1 MQELLARGFGA
12 HLQSYIPD
20 PTCGYP
26 ERPVVYRY
34 SAPVVQDG
42 KGSVLVLNTFI
53 GELRRR
59 NVFRVAVAYLVTA
72 WLLLQVADVVLETIE
87 APAWAMKVVLLLLA
101 LGLPLAIVV
110 AWAFELT
117 PDGIKR
123 ESDVDRS
130 RSITRQTGRRLDYA
144 IIAILALAVALLVYD
159 RQRGADPSQ
168 DPSTAAAE
176 TAVKSI
182 AVMPFVN
189 MSPDPNNEYFSDGIS
204 EELLN
209 LLAKVDGLKVAARTS
224 SFKFKGTKA
233 DINEIGTALGVATV
247 LEGSVRKSADQVRIT
262 AQLIKVEDG
271 FHLWSATY
279 DRSLDNIFE
288 VQDEIASAIVEALK
302 LPLLGTTAAPVSAK
316 PTRNL
321 AAYDL
326 YLLGRHRMRE
336 TRAASFREAIG
347 YFQRAIEADPDFAP
361 AHSGLADAY
370 VLLSDYGD
378 MSQTQAFAAAEPAID
393 RALAL
398 DPELAEAWT
407 SKGLLANSRSRSFES
422 LDYLSKALAL
432 NPNSAAALL
441 GLADTQYRLIRG
453 KDAFESA
460 SRALA
465 LDPMSDFFRQ
475 QHLVHMNQAGR
486 SGEALRLATA
496 WAEQE
501 PQNPFP
507 FEAVGDAYLTG
518 LGQPQRAVLAYAR
531 AHDLRPGDTYMAS
544 RIVAAF
550 LEMNDLSSA
559 LLWLE
564 KARERGRQTFF
575 TARSEY
581 LVARYQDDAAAQD
594 ELLRRNLRLNPNSLD
609 ALAALARL
617 QIEAGDLGAAEA
629 TVRRRLGLLHDDPG
643 QPLTRAATTSALDLA
658 IIKQRRGERAEAAT
672 WLARLDAAS
681 AAMIAEAPDER
692 SGHLLKARIAS
703 IRGEREAMLDALR
716 AAVQRGLRG
725 DWLLRTDPHFAQWR
739 NDRLFQAFLA
749 EQQRQSAALR
759 AELSQSSEGVALM
772 AQQ

>member
-1 MQELLARGFGA
+1 LNASTDRRAAASKVDIRKGLSYTGVLSKPAGA
-12 HLQSYIPD
+12 KRV
-20 PTCGYP
+20 G
-26 ERPVVYRY
+26 RPLKALI
-34 SAPVVQDG
+34 S
-42 KGSVLVLNTFI
+42 
-53 GELRRR
+53 ELRRR

-72 WLLLQVADVVLETIE
+72 WLLLQVADVVLEAIE
-87 APAWAMKVVLLLLA
+87 APAWAMKAVLLLLL
-101 LGLPLAIVV
+101 LGLPLALVV
-110 AWAFELT
+110 AWVFELT
-117 PDGIKR
+117 PEGVKR

-144 IIAILALAVALLVYD
+144 IIAILVLAVALLVYD
-159 RQRGADPSQ
+159 RQRGADAGRAA
-168 DPSTAAAE
+168 STSAAE

-189 MSPDPNNEYFSDGIS
+189 MSPDPDNEYFSDGIS

-233 DINEIGTALGVATV
+233 DIGEIGNALGVATV

-288 VQDEIASAIVEALK
+288 VQDEIAGAIVEALR

-316 PTRNL
+316 PTQSI

-336 TRAASFREAIG
+336 TSAASFREAIG
-347 YFQRAIEADPDFAP
+347 YFQRAIDADPEFAP

-370 VLLSDYGD
+370 VLLSNYGD
-378 MSQTQAFAAAEPAID
+378 MPLAEAYAAAEPSIE

-398 DPELAEAWT
+398 DPGLAEAWI
-407 SKGLLANSRSRSFES
+407 SKGLLAGSRNRALES
-422 LDYLSKALAL
+422 LEYLQKALAQ

-441 GLADTQYRLIRG
+441 GLADTQYKLARG
-453 KDAFESA
+453 KEALESS

-475 QHLVHMNQAGR
+475 QRLVHLSQAGH
-486 SGEALRLATA
+486 SAEALQLATA
-496 WAEQE
+496 WAKKE
-501 PQNPFP
+501 PRNPFP
-507 FEAVGDAYLTG
+507 FEAIGDAYLIG
-518 LGQPQRAVLAYAR
+518 LGQPQRAVAAYAR
-531 AHDLRPGDTYMAS
+531 AHELRPGDTYMAA

-550 LEMNDLSSA
+550 LEMNDLPSA
-559 LLWLE
+559 RVWLE
-564 KARERGRQTFF
+564 KARERGPRTFF

-581 LVARYQDDAAAQD
+581 LVARYQDDAAAQG
-594 ELLRRNLRLNPNSLD
+594 ELLERHLRLNPDSVE
-609 ALAALARL
+609 ALGALARL
-617 QIEAGDLGAAEA
+617 RIEADDLDAAETTA
-629 TVRRRLGLLHDDPG
+629 RHLLDLLSDDPG
-643 QPLTRAATTSALDLA
+643 RPLTRAMAGPALDLA
-658 IIKQRRGERAEAAT
+658 VIHQRRGEQAESERWLGRLAT
-672 WLARLDAAS
+672 FRDAMVAT
-681 AAMIAEAPDER
+681 APDDKA
-692 SGHLLKARIAS
+692 GYLLSARIAS
-703 IRGEREAMLDALR
+703 IQGDREAMLDALR

-725 DWLLRTDPHFAQWR
+725 DWLLRTDPVFARWR

-749 EQQRQSAALR
+749 ELRRQSAALR
-759 AELSQSSEGVALM
+759 AELSQSKESAALM
-772 AQQ
+772 ARD

>member
-1 MQELLARGFGA
+1 
-12 HLQSYIPD
+12 
-20 PTCGYP
+20 
-26 ERPVVYRY
+26 
-34 SAPVVQDG
+34 
-42 KGSVLVLNTFI
+42 LNTFI

-87 APAWAMKVVLLLLA
+87 APPWAMKAVLLVLL
-101 LGLPLAIVV
+101 LGLPLALVV
-110 AWAFELT
+110 AWVFELT
-117 PDGIKR
+117 PEGLRR
-123 ESDVDRS
+123 ESEVDRS
-130 RSITRQTGRRLDYA
+130 QSIARKTGRRLDYA
-144 IIAILALAVALLVYD
+144 IIAILGLAVAVLLYD
-159 RQRGADPSQ
+159 RVRGAD
-168 DPSTAAAE
+168 AAAPLPTP
-176 TAVKSI
+176 TASVGKSI

-189 MSPDPNNEYFSDGIS
+189 MSPDPSNEYFSDGIS

-209 LLAKVDGLKVAARTS
+209 LLARVDGLKVAARTS

-247 LEGSVRKSADQVRIT
+247 LEGSVRKSAGQVRIT

-288 VQDEIASAIVEALK
+288 VQDEIARSIVEALK
-302 LPLLGTTAAPVSAK
+302 LPLLGTTAVPVSAT

-336 TRAASFREAIG
+336 TRAESFREAID
-347 YFQRAIEADPDFAP
+347 YFQRAIAADPGFAP

-370 VLLSDYGD
+370 VLLSNYGE
-378 MSQTQAFAAAEPAID
+378 MPQAQAFAAAEPAID

-398 DPELAEAWT
+398 DPKLAEAWV
-407 SKGLLANSRSRSFES
+407 SKGLLADARGRSFES

-441 GLADTQYRLIRG
+441 GLADTNYKLIRG
-453 KDAFESA
+453 KEAFESA

-465 LDPMSDFFRQ
+465 LDPMSNFLRQ
-475 QHLVHMNQAGR
+475 QHLVHTYQAGR
-486 SGEALRLATA
+486 GEEALRLATA

-507 FEAVGDAYLTG
+507 FEAIGDAYQIG
-518 LGQPQRAVLAYAR
+518 LGQPQLAVAAYAR

-550 LEMNDLSSA
+550 LEMNDLPSA
-559 LLWLE
+559 LLWLG
-564 KARERGRQTFF
+564 KARERGPQTFF
-575 TARSEY
+575 TTRSEY
-581 LVARYQDDAAAQD
+581 LVARYQDDAAAQG

-629 TVRRRLGLLHDDPG
+629 TVRRRLDLLHDDPG
-643 QPLTRAATTSALDLA
+643 RSLTRAATISALDLA
-658 IIKQRRGERAEAAT
+658 IIKQRRGEPAEAAS
-672 WLARLDAAS
+672 WLDRLDAAS
-681 AAMIAEAPDER
+681 AAMITSAPDEK
-692 SGHLLKARIAS
+692 SGYMLKARIAS
-703 IRGEREAMLDALR
+703 IRGDREGMLDALR
-716 AAVQRGLRG
+716 AAVQRGQRG
-725 DWLLRTDPHFAQWR
+725 GWVLRTDPAFAPWR
-739 NDRLFQAFLA
+739 NDRLFQGLLA
-749 EQQRQSAALR
+749 ELQRQSAALR
-759 AELSQSSEGVALM
+759 EEFVRSPGSATLM
-772 AQQ
+772 AKD

>member
-1 MQELLARGFGA
+1 M
-12 HLQSYIPD
+12 
-20 PTCGYP
+20 
-26 ERPVVYRY
+26 
-34 SAPVVQDG
+34 
-42 KGSVLVLNTFI
+42 NTFI

-87 APAWAMKVVLLLLA
+87 APPWAMKAVLLVLL
-101 LGLPLAIVV
+101 LGLPLALVV
-110 AWAFELT
+110 AWVFELT
-117 PDGIKR
+117 PEGLRR
-123 ESDVDRS
+123 ESEVDRS
-130 RSITRQTGRRLDYA
+130 RSIARQTGRRLDYA
-144 IIAILALAVALLVYD
+144 IIAILVLAVALLVYD
-159 RQRGADPSQ
+159 RQRGADPGL
-168 DPSTAAAE
+168 DPPAAE

-224 SFKFKGTKA
+224 SFKFKGTKT

-288 VQDEIASAIVEALK
+288 VQDEIAGAIVEALK

-316 PTRNL
+316 PTQNV

-370 VLLSDYGD
+370 VLLSNYGD
-378 MSQTQAFAAAEPAID
+378 MPQGQAYAAAEPAID

-407 SKGLLANSRSRSFES
+407 SKGLLADARNRSTES
-422 LDYLSKALAL
+422 MEYLQKALAL
-432 NPNSAAALL
+432 NPNSGAALL
-441 GLADTQYRLIRG
+441 GLADTQYKLGRS
-453 KDAFESA
+453 KDAIESS
-460 SRALA
+460 SRALE

-486 SGEALRLATA
+486 SGESLQRAKA
-496 WAEQE
+496 WAEKE

-507 FEAVGDAYLTG
+507 FEAIGDAYLTG
-518 LGQPQRAVLAYAR
+518 LGQPQRAVAAYAR
-531 AHDLRPGDTYMAS
+531 AHDLRPGDTYMAA

-550 LEMNDLSSA
+550 LEMNDLPSA
-559 LLWLE
+559 KLWLE
-564 KARERGRQTFF
+564 KARERGPRTFF
-575 TARSEY
+575 TVRSDY
-581 LVARYQDDAAAQD
+581 LVARYQDDAATQD
-594 ELLRRNLRLNPNSLD
+594 ELLRRHLRLNPDSID

-617 QIEAGDLGAAEA
+617 QIEAEDLVAAEA
-629 TVRRRLGLLHDDPG
+629 TARRLLDVLNDSLNSPVTLAVMS
-643 QPLTRAATTSALDLA
+643 PALDLA
-658 IIKQRRGERAEAAT
+658 LIHQRRGELAESER
-672 WLARLDAAS
+672 WLGRLDSFRDALIDS
-681 AAMIAEAPDER
+681 APHDKT
-692 SGHLLKARIAS
+692 GHLLSARIAS
-703 IRGEREAMLDALR
+703 IRGDREAMLDALR
-716 AAVQRGLRG
+716 TAVQRGLRG
-725 DWLLRTDPHFAQWR
+725 SWLLRTDPAFAQWR
-739 NDRLFQAFLA
+739 QDRLFQGFLA
-749 EQQRQSAALR
+749 EMERQSAALR
-759 AELSQSSEGVALM
+759 EEFVRSPGGAALM
-772 AQQ
+772 AQD